1 MIDLTAAQRELL
13 QALLDNEEDGGHPL
27 HTGFSQPRIED
38 WPADVRGLVDVDLCS
53 CDRSTAYI
61 LTDAGR
67 EAIRAVQ
74 QREVG

>member
-1 MIDLTAAQRELL
+1 MRLTTEQRELL

-27 HTGFSQPRIED
+27 HTGFTSPCIED
-38 WPADVRGLVDVDLCS
+38 WPADVRGLVDIDLCS

-67 EAIRAVQ
+67 AALVAS
-74 QREVG
+74 